1 MVSLK
6 RSLKNILIFGDS
18 NSWGYVDEDN
28 GKRFESRWSIVFEK
42 NLNKE
47 GIDCKIIEDALP
59 GRTTNIDDGKD
70 GKHLNGAT
78 AFKST
83 LLSHSPIDIVIIL
96 LGTND
101 LKARFNREPQDIANG
116 VLDLISIA
124 NNTNSGEGT
133 WHDEKKSEVV
143 ILVPPILG
151 KLSIDESWINYKEW
165 IGAFEKS
172 KKLKEFYK
180 NMCKEKKIEFID
192 TNEFIVS
199 SDNDPIHW
207 SKKTHKDF
215 GEILA
220 KIFAKKIKP

>member
-28 GKRFESRWSIVFEK
+28 GKRYESRWPIIFEN

-47 GIDCKIIEDALP
+47 NIDCKIIEDALP

-70 GKHLNGAT
+70 GEHLNGAT
-78 AFKST
+78 TIKST
-83 LLSHSPIDIVIIL
+83 LLSNSPIDIVIIL

-101 LKARFNREPQDIANG
+101 LKARFDREPQDVANG

-124 NNTNSGEGT
+124 YNTNSGEGT

-151 KLSIDESWINYKEW
+151 KLSINENWINYKEW

-172 KKLKEFYK
+172 KKLNGFYK
-180 NMCKEKKIEFID
+180 DMCKEKKIEFID

-199 SDNDPIHW
+199 SEKDPIHW

-220 KIFAKKIKP
+220 KIFAKKIKL

>member
-28 GKRFESRWSIVFEK
+28 GKRYESRWPIIFES
-42 NLNKE
+42 NLNKV

-59 GRTTNIDDGKD
+59 GRTTNIDDGED
-70 GKHLNGAT
+70 GKHLNGT
-78 AFKST
+78 VTFKST

-101 LKARFNREPQDIANG
+101 LKARFARQPKDVANG

-124 NNTNSGEGT
+124 NDTNSGEGT
-133 WHDEKKSEVV
+133 WHDGKKSEVV
-143 ILVPPILG
+143 ILIPPILG
-151 KLSIDESWINYKEW
+151 KLSRNESWINYKEW

-172 KKLKEFYK
+172 KKLNEFYK
-180 NMCKEKKIEFID
+180 DMCKEKKFEFID

-199 SDNDPIHW
+199 SENDPIHW
-207 SKKTHKDF
+207 SKRTHKNF

-220 KIFAKKIKP
+220 KIFVKKIKP

>member
-1 MVSLK
+1 M
-6 RSLKNILIFGDS
+6 
-18 NSWGYVDEDN
+18 
-28 GKRFESRWSIVFEK
+28 
-42 NLNKE
+42 E
-47 GIDCKIIEDALP
+47 GVDCKIIEDALP
-59 GRTTNIDDGKD
+59 GRTTNIDDGID
-70 GKHLNGAT
+70 GKHLNGAN

-83 LLSHSPIDIVIIL
+83 LLSHSPIDIVLIL

-101 LKARFNREPQDIANG
+101 LKARFNREPKDIANG

-133 WHDEKKSEVV
+133 WHDEKKSNVV
-143 ILVPPILG
+143 ILIPPILG

-172 KKLKEFYK
+172 KKLNEFYMD
-180 NMCKEKKIEFID
+180 MCKEKKIEFID

-199 SDNDPIHW
+199 SEHDPIHW
-207 SKKTHKDF
+207 SKKTHKEF

>member
-28 GKRFESRWSIVFEK
+28 GKRYESRWPIVFEN

-47 GIDCKIIEDALP
+47 SIDCKIIVDALP

-78 AFKST
+78 AFKSS

-101 LKARFNREPQDIANG
+101 LKARFDREPKDIANG
-116 VLDLISIA
+116 VLELISIA

-133 WHDEKKSEVV
+133 WHDEKKSNVV

-172 KKLKEFYK
+172 KKLNEFYMD
-180 NMCKEKKIEFID
+180 MCKEKK
-192 TNEFIVS
+192 N
-199 SDNDPIHW
+199 
-207 SKKTHKDF
+207 
-215 GEILA
+215 
-220 KIFAKKIKP
+220 

>member
-28 GKRFESRWSIVFEK
+28 GKRYESRWPIIFES
-42 NLNKE
+42 NLNKV

-59 GRTTNIDDGKD
+59 GRTTNIDDGED
-70 GKHLNGAT
+70 GKHLNGT
-78 AFKST
+78 VTFKST

-101 LKARFNREPQDIANG
+101 LKARFARQPKDVANG

-124 NNTNSGEGT
+124 NDTNSGEGT

-143 ILVPPILG
+143 ILIPPILG
-151 KLSIDESWINYKEW
+151 KLSRNESWINYKEW

-172 KKLKEFYK
+172 KKLNEFYK
-180 NMCKEKKIEFID
+180 DICKAEKIEFID
-192 TNEFIVS
+192 TSEFIVS
-199 SDNDPIHW
+199 SENDPIHW
-207 SKKTHKDF
+207 SKKTHKNF

-220 KIFAKKIKP
+220 KIFVKKIKP

>member
-28 GKRFESRWSIVFEK
+28 GKRYESRWPIIFES
-42 NLNKE
+42 NLNKV

-59 GRTTNIDDGKD
+59 GRTTNIDDGED

-78 AFKST
+78 TFKST

-101 LKARFNREPQDIANG
+101 LKARFARQPKDVANG

-124 NNTNSGEGT
+124 NDTNSGEGT

-143 ILVPPILG
+143 ILIPPILG
-151 KLSIDESWINYKEW
+151 KLSVDESWINYKEW

-172 KKLKEFYK
+172 KKLNEFYK
-180 NMCKEKKIEFID
+180 DMCKEKKFEFID

-199 SDNDPIHW
+199 SENDPIHW
-207 SKKTHKDF
+207 SKRTHKNF

-220 KIFAKKIKP
+220 KIFVKKIKP